1 MKQLIVLISTVI
13 LGIFIASMILGF
25 RSDANTLK
33 GTVDQKLTE
42 LNGIYNSTAC
52 AGELRA

>member
-25 RSDANTLK
+25 RNDATTMK
-33 GTVDQKLTE
+33 GTVDEKLRE
-42 LNGIYNSTAC
+42 LNGIYSSQALEEGK
-52 AGELRA
+52 AA

>member
-1 MKQLIVLISTVI
+1 MKQLIVLISTII

-25 RSDANTLK
+25 RSDANTIK

-42 LNGIYNSTAC
+42 LNSVYNSTAR
-52 AGELRA
+52 AGEIPA

>member
-52 AGELRA
+52 SEVRA

>member
-33 GTVDQKLTE
+33 GPVDRKINE
-42 LNGIYNSTAC
+42 LNTIYNSAAC

>member
-13 LGIFIASMILGF
+13 LGIILGF

-52 AGELRA
+52 SEVRA